1 MKNFLKKITAM
12 AIAVSTVSAVIPAS
26 AAEFKT
32 NEIVQSNSTQE
43 KQSSSS
49 AVYCGK
55 PITPEIAVYDE
66 EGNMLE
72 KGIDYDLEYENN
84 INIGTA
90 YVIVT
95 FKGNYEGSRRVP
107 FEIVA
112 REITEENIKISE
124 ISDVTYSSTA
134 SEPKPIVVYNDMTLA
149 EGTDYSLT
157 YENNV
162 DAGEASVIIN
172 FKGNYSGTVTKN
184 FNIRS
189 KELSADDISVSEI
202 IQQEYTGGLICPE
215 PTVNYG
221 DITLV
226 KDMDY
231 TLTYESNDKI
241 GTAKAVITLTGN
253 YIGSKEVTF
262 EITPIVIDTSK
273 LVFSETAP
281 QSFTGKEI
289 TPEPIITYNG
299 VTLTKDKDYVLTYEN
314 NKDVGTATIKV
325 EFILSCSGTAQT
337 TFEIVP
343 KEVNADNI
351 SVENIPTQYY
361 TGKEITPEI
370 SIKNDDVLLTEGTD
384 FDAEYKDNISV
395 GTATAIIT
403 FKGNYIGTL
412 EKEFEIKK
420 KSSGGGGSSSGSG
433 KPILSNPTPTPEA
446 TDIPDDKNDSTDTEE
461 TNIHRLYINGYDDN
475 TFRPDNSITR
485 AETAAMLLRINDSN
499 TNVTADDMFTD
510 VAEDTWYKDTVNQA
524 AALGIVNGYED
535 GTFKPESEITRAEF
549 TAMLTRLTGDNLTG
563 ELPFDDVAPSHWGYD
578 SIYSAY
584 SAGYMNGYDDNTFR
598 PDIPITRAEAVKMI
612 NMAFDRTDYSNT
624 ENPFSDI
631 SSEHWAYQ
639 AILEAAV
646 EHNVN

>member
-1 MKNFLKKITAM
+1 MKNLLKKITAM

-26 AAEFKT
+26 AGEFKT

-43 KQSSSS
+43 KQSANS

-84 INIGTA
+84 INAGTA

-95 FKGNYEGSRRVP
+95 FKDNYEGLRRVP

-124 ISDVTYSSTA
+124 ISDVTYSGAA
-134 SEPKPIVVYNDMTLA
+134 SEPKPIVVYNDMELS
-149 EGTDYSLT
+149 EGTDYTIT
-157 YENNV
+157 YSNNTS
-162 DAGEASVIIN
+162 AGQATVKIDFMGN
-172 FKGNYSGTVTKN
+172 FSGESIRN
-184 FNIRS
+184 FNISS

-202 IQQEYTGGLICPE
+202 PTQEYTGGLICPE

-241 GTAKAVITLTGN
+241 GTAKAVITLKGN
-253 YIGSKEVTF
+253 YAGRKEAEF

-273 LVFSETAP
+273 LVFSKTVP

-289 TPEPIITYNG
+289 TPEPTVTYNG
-299 VTLTKDKDYVLTYEN
+299 AVLTKDKDYVLTYEN

-325 EFILSCSGTAQT
+325 EFILSCYGTAQT

-370 SIKNDDVLLTEGTD
+370 SIKNDDVLLTEGRD
-384 FDAEYKDNISV
+384 FDVEYKDNISV

-420 KSSGGGGSSSGSG
+420 KSSGGGGSG

-485 AETAAMLLRINDSN
+485 AETAAMLLRINDSD

-549 TAMLTRLTGDNLTG
+549 TAMLTRLTGVDLTG
-563 ELPFDDVAPSHWGYD
+563 ELPFEDVDTSHWGYD

-584 SAGYMNGYDDNTFR
+584 SAGYISGYDDNTFR

-612 NMAFDRTDYSNT
+612 NTAFDRTDYSNT
-624 ENPFSDI
+624 ENTFSDV
-631 SSEHWAYQ
+631 SSEHWAYRD
-639 AILEAAV
+639 ILEAAV
-646 EHNVN
+646 NHNVE